1 MTRRFV
7 IWVVFSYGA
16 FFYIGRFVVHDV
28 FSFGTFRGKFPYKC
42 AVGGWERIFWLSSL
56 TSQTCW
62 IWTIG
67 IIKKCLSG
75 CHTQRQH
82 GGGEYIFN
90 IKCDIPHFPSIC
102 MLVLWSWTSWLFTAL
117 LSAFV
122 AYSWNREMEFESP
135 KPTKRFWPLNTAFKR
150 KHPPPRWHWFLALFT
165 FPLPIP
171 HPPPRGWEKV
181 Q

>member
-1 MTRRFV
+1 MYILITSRIRLGWRHWKSVKVCERRLTADVKWLRQLVTRRFV

-82 GGGEYIFN
+82 GGEYIYN
-90 IKCDIPHFPSIC
+90 IKCDIPHFPPIC
-102 MLVLWSWTSWLFTAL
+102 MLVCSYDIDF
-117 LSAFV
+117 
-122 AYSWNREMEFESP
+122 
-135 KPTKRFWPLNTAFKR
+135 
-150 KHPPPRWHWFLALFT
+150 
-165 FPLPIP
+165 
-171 HPPPRGWEKV
+171 
-181 Q
+181 